1 MRPDHTKNLCMN
13 HTQKQE
19 TAMSKEQEIKAVAEI
34 ALSRMYE
41 IANPN
46 HISVT
51 DSMRFLTSLFDLTSA
66 QALQIV
72 GDALHRA
79 EV

>member
-1 MRPDHTKNLCMN
+1 MSNQLDEK
-13 HTQKQE
+13 TQRRVMAE
-19 TAMSKEQEIKAVAEI
+19 IDLMSKEQEIKAVAEI

-51 DSMRFLTSLFDLTSA
+51 DSMRFLTSLFDLTNA

-79 EV
+79 EVA

>member
-1 MRPDHTKNLCMN
+1 
-13 HTQKQE
+13 
-19 TAMSKEQEIKAVAEI
+19 MSKEQEIKAVAEI